1 MQPSAEYF
9 VPVSDVRA
17 ERVDDSTVLSA
28 AGSDQG
34 YTLSDAG
41 EQVWAMLQERGRT
54 VDRLVM
60 ALARRSSGQAL
71 AAIPDHVVAELDDFI
86 SRGLVRRVEV

>member
-9 VPVSDVRA
+9 VPVSNVRSV
-17 ERVDDSTVLSA
+17 RVADSTVLSA

-34 YTLSDAG
+34 YTLSEAG

-54 VDRLVM
+54 VDRLVI

-86 SRGLVRRVEV
+86 TRGLVERIVV